1 MFLFLFQVINL
12 SEKKHDL
19 TKMNPK
25 VMEIDLSESA
35 EVCGW
40 SVLTA
45 CLVTAALVIKDLNQH
60 HPKKKKNTSSY
71 LYSEF

>member
-25 VMEIDLSESA
+25 VMEIDLFGNGA
-35 EVCGW
+35 GVCGW

-45 CLVTAALVIKDLNQH
+45 CLVTTVLVIRG
-60 HPKKKKNTSSY
+60 
-71 LYSEF
+71 